1 MEEPIKVKKIE
12 IEGKKYLIDKRTN
25 ILYDR
30 ETQEPIGVLQNDKI
44 IYYDDDE
51 PLEKIIRIKI
61 GDFGKLDFTKVPE
74 KYWTIDNWD
83 YNDMLD
89 YLEDKNKILISKP
102 INFNNGKYQLVIKK
116 NDKKFEPIGVVI
128 IDEEDDEML
137 FFNPETEF
145 NMFLQYFGE
154 GDIINNLLEKKF
166 INQDISLNEKSVSD
180 VSATDNDL
188 EEQYKRKLSNYIEI
202 INKMVEEY
210 KKTHPLKKGDP
221 KNNELSEL
229 RLKLKQE
236 ISITKKLLS
245 NVEKEFIDYMNS
257 KTGKGITLS
266 KPKVALPNPCWK
278 NYEPIGM
285 KKKGKKLVP
294 NCVPIKTTFEKSGAK
309 EERTK
314 IGIQAEKIPKT
325 DEIWKWSNPDKV
337 AEMAKKYLGD
347 MAVVFRSTKPKKKYM
362 IFDPIDNK
370 WIFFGELGFEDFT
383 KHQDPK
389 RRENYLK
396 RATNIKGNWK
406 KNRYSA
412 NNLAINILW

>member
-188 EEQYKRKLSNYIEI
+188 EEQYKQKLSNYIEI
-202 INKMVEEY
+202 INKMVE
-210 KKTHPLKKGDP
+210 
-221 KNNELSEL
+221 
-229 RLKLKQE
+229 
-236 ISITKKLLS
+236 
-245 NVEKEFIDYMNS
+245 
-257 KTGKGITLS
+257 
-266 KPKVALPNPCWK
+266 
-278 NYEPIGM
+278 
-285 KKKGKKLVP
+285 
-294 NCVPIKTTFEKSGAK
+294 
-309 EERTK
+309 
-314 IGIQAEKIPKT
+314 
-325 DEIWKWSNPDKV
+325 
-337 AEMAKKYLGD
+337 
-347 MAVVFRSTKPKKKYM
+347 
-362 IFDPIDNK
+362 
-370 WIFFGELGFEDFT
+370 
-383 KHQDPK
+383 
-389 RRENYLK
+389 
-396 RATNIKGNWK
+396 
-406 KNRYSA
+406 
-412 NNLAINILW
+412 